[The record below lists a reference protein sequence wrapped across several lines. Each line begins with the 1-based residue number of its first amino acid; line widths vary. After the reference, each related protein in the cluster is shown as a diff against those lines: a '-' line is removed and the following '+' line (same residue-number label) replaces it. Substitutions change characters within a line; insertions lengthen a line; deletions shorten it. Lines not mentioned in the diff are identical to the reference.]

1 MDPLSDVL
9 SLLKPRN
16 YMSAG
21 LDAGGAWAIQFPE
34 QGLGIKTGAVVS
46 GHCWL
51 MVEDMEPVRLNEGDC
66 FLLAS
71 GKSFWLGSDLSVPAA
86 QASSIFWKSRN
97 GGIVTHNGGGDCFI
111 VSSRFALDGSDAGR
125 LRRMLPPVVHIRG
138 RPETAALRW
147 PVERTMQ
154 ELREPRAG
162 GLLVLQQL
170 AQMMLVEALRL
181 HMAQGGEQGG
191 GRANGGEAGWLSALS
206 DRQIGAA
213 MTAIHADPSRRW
225 TLQELAA
232 KAGMSRST
240 FALKFRDMV
249 GETPM
254 DYLTRWR
261 MLLAADRLSRTSDPI
276 SQICISLG
284 YESESAFSNAF
295 KKTMGCAPRQYGRR
309 LTQVAGGMDA
319 RSNALDGS
327 LAG

>member
-9 SLLKPRN
+9 SLLRPRN

-21 LDAGGAWAIQFPE
+21 LDAGGEWAIQFPE
-34 QGLGIKTGAVVS
+34 QGLGIKTGAVVA

-51 MVEDMEPVRLNEGDC
+51 SVEGMQPVRLDEGDC

-71 GKSFWLGSDLSVPAA
+71 GRSFRLGSDVSAPAE
-86 QASSIFWKSRN
+86 QASAVFSQSRN
-97 GGIVTHNGGGDCFI
+97 GGIVTHQGGGDCFI

-125 LRRMLPPVVHIRG
+125 LRRMLPPLVHIRG

-147 PVERTMQ
+147 PVERMMQ

-181 HMAQGGEQGG
+181 HTAKDLGGTDGG
-191 GRANGGEAGWLSALS
+191 GGDWLSALG
-206 DRQIGAA
+206 DRQIGPV

-225 TLQELAA
+225 TLQALAA
-232 KAGMSRST
+232 QAGMSRST
-240 FALKFRDMV
+240 FALKFREAV

-254 DYLTRWR
+254 EYLTHWR
-261 MLLAADRLSRTSDPI
+261 MLLAADRLSRTRDPI
-276 SQICISLG
+276 SLIGVSLG

-295 KKTMGCAPRQYGRR
+295 KKIMGCAPRQYGRR
-309 LTQVAGGMDA
+309 LMQATGVTDEGVDA
-319 RSNALDGS
+319 LSGS